1 MGIEPGLP
9 IGWRELREHDRR
21 VGVDTVLPQ
30 VERRRLQDRARGCVG
45 AVVEVDGQD
54 CGTSNDLD
62 NVHLARIDPEQ
73 VRKVGDEA
81 RLALAVIEG
90 VDVNGQRLTDLNGV
104 ISADLRWDK
113 VYERRSHL
121 NIVTHLCC
129 TAA

>member
-1 MGIEPGLP
+1 MGIKPGLS
-9 IGWRELREHDRR
+9 IGGRELREHDRR

-30 VERRRLQDRARGCVG
+30 VGGRRLQDRARGRVG

-81 RLALAVIEG
+81 CLALAVIEG
-90 VDVNGQRLTDLNGV
+90 VDVDGQRLTNLNGV
-104 ISADLRWDK
+104 VGADLRQGK
-113 VYERRSHL
+113 VDQKRSHL
-121 NIVTHLCC
+121 THTCYDV
-129 TAA
+129 A